1 MNAPLRIGALGI
13 GPFWESSQGLL
24 TEARRGVED
33 LAAQGASLVLL
44 PELFAAPFF
53 AADDPL
59 RWGHLA
65 EPLDGPTGRWASD
78 TATRTGIAIVFGMAL
93 SMDGGLP
100 TNAVVLAEPGRAPR
114 LVQRKVH
121 LAPVAGE
128 RFGEADHFSP
138 GPPAIGTF
146 DYVGMRFAAL
156 VCYDR
161 RFPESW
167 RAAARGGADVV
178 LVLVGGPAADPPGL
192 FEAEVRTHA
201 KANAVYALC
210 AARHGTEHAT
220 GKGQRHDGTTLAA
233 TPAGALIPAEGE
245 RILVDIEPERLRA
258 ARTDNPTHRK
268 LRLLEQAVERA
279 YA

>member
-13 GPFWESSQGLL
+13 GPFRESSQTLL
-24 TEARRGVED
+24 AEARTGVEH
-33 LAAQGASLVLL
+33 LGAHGATLVLL

-65 EPLDGPTGRWASD
+65 EPLDGPTSRWAAE
-78 TATRTGIAIVFGMAL
+78 TATRTGVAIVFGMAL
-93 SMDGGLP
+93 RVDGGLP
-100 TNAVVLAEPGRAPR
+100 ANAVILAEPGRAPR

-121 LAPVAGE
+121 LAPAGGE
-128 RFGEADHFSP
+128 PFGEADHFSP

-146 DYVGMRFAAL
+146 DHAGMRFAAL

-167 RAAARGGADVV
+167 RAAANHGADVV

-220 GKGQRHDGTTLAA
+220 GKVQRHDGTMLAA
-233 TPAGALIPAEGE
+233 TPAGALVPAEGE
-245 RILVDIEPERLRA
+245 RVLIDIEPKQLRA

-268 LRLLEQAVERA
+268 LRLREQALERP